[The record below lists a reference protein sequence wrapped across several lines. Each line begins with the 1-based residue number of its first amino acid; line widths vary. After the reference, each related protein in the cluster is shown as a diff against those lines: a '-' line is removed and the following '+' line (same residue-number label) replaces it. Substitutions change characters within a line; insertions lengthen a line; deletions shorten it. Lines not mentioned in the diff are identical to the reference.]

1 MACKILQNSLIRPQK
16 TSPNEGE
23 AIKHGEFKQLLQ
35 QACDSHSLLA
45 SFHSQ
50 RLHMGLVADVP
61 PSFLLL
67 GADCTAPS
75 PAQAPLNAEQ
85 PSTDSNPPPPSTAAM
100 LRTGAISHPMP
111 IPVHR
116 TDIKGDIVPKTATDA
131 PTRTQSA
138 VGSDPWCCAAR
149 PVPSAG
155 FPPAPSTAAARCS
168 LGMDA
173 GWARAPTMGT
183 GARLE
188 RFYPEINRETSGEG
202 KESKTRGPPP
212 APHHC
217 NSGRSEAA
225 TCQSL
230 PGGSF
235 HPPPRPL
242 KSPPEMLR
250 APGLWQGR
258 RELPAAEAA
267 FGKDRRRP
275 GPRLRS
281 TERGEPAALRRART
295 AHAHRTRTSR
305 GHP

>member
-1 MACKILQNSLIRPQK
+1 M
-16 TSPNEGE
+16 
-23 AIKHGEFKQLLQ
+23 
-35 QACDSHSLLA
+35 
-45 SFHSQ
+45 
-50 RLHMGLVADVP
+50 
-61 PSFLLL
+61 
-67 GADCTAPS
+67 
-75 PAQAPLNAEQ
+75 LNTPE
-85 PSTDSNPPPPSTAAM
+85 PIPPPSPQVP
-100 LRTGAISHPMP
+100 LRCSEPEQY
-111 IPVHR
+111 
-116 TDIKGDIVPKTATDA
+116 
-131 PTRTQSA
+131 PTRCQSPCIGLTLKA
-138 VGSDPWCCAAR
+138 ILSPKR
-149 PVPSAG
+149 PPTLRLALRALLGQTPGVVQRVPCPAQG

-173 GWARAPTMGT
+173 GWARAPTTGT